1 MDKIGS
7 IYEIILQKSDFL
19 ETRRKIMLKSLYIK
33 EILTIILMLL
43 SAFISYKLILKFNI
57 DSFSYIEPFLGF
69 ICVISAFII
78 LPCLTIICAAG
89 TFQIFKNTVKEFS
102 DFVKKTCMKDLTKE
116 LSLLWENKKAIEDLP
131 LQISDIFPAY
141 TNIEYDDTFQGTY
154 LDTEFHAQELKLI
167 LKGSKSNTTTFRG
180 IAICMPANKKV
191 KAQTIITTKKDTN
204 IRNRAMT
211 VPIMLLLGTVFLVL
225 GIFGLKI
232 ALSGNNTASDTK
244 VIFNSIGSIGV
255 GIGAFFLAVVQI
267 KNERRLQKI
276 KLEDLNFD
284 KKFNVYSEDQIEA
297 RYHVTTAFMD
307 RLQNLQTA
315 FGTKNIKCSFFNDKV
330 MFAISTSKDL
340 FEIGNLFVQ
349 ITDKKQIEKFYA
361 ELSSVYN
368 MIDYFKLAEKTGL

>member
-1 MDKIGS
+1 
-7 IYEIILQKSDFL
+7 
-19 ETRRKIMLKSLYIK
+19 
-33 EILTIILMLL
+33 
-43 SAFISYKLILKFNI
+43 
-57 DSFSYIEPFLGF
+57 
-69 ICVISAFII
+69 
-78 LPCLTIICAAG
+78 
-89 TFQIFKNTVKEFS
+89 
-102 DFVKKTCMKDLTKE
+102 
-116 LSLLWENKKAIEDLP
+116 
-131 LQISDIFPAY
+131 
-141 TNIEYDDTFQGTY
+141 
-154 LDTEFHAQELKLI
+154 
-167 LKGSKSNTTTFRG
+167 
-180 IAICMPANKKV
+180 
-191 KAQTIITTKKDTN
+191 
-204 IRNRAMT
+204 MT

-232 ALSGNNTASDTK
+232 TLSGNNTASDTK

-349 ITDKKQIEKFYA
+349 LTDKKQIEKFYA